1 MRLSAIDLA
10 ADLLR
15 RSAKAHR
22 AVPCCSGCGRR
33 PLPGELLHVYAAERS
48 LCTLCVGRLPV
59 EERAPIRSERIH
71 AAERHLA
78 VMPRA
83 A

>member
-15 RSAKAHR
+15 RSAKAHL

-33 PLPGELLHVYAAERS
+33 PLPGELLHVYTAERA
-48 LCTLCVGRLPV
+48 LCTLCAGRLPD
-59 EERAPIRSERIH
+59 EERAPLRSERIH
-71 AAERHLA
+71 AAERQLA
-78 VMPRA
+78 VVPRA